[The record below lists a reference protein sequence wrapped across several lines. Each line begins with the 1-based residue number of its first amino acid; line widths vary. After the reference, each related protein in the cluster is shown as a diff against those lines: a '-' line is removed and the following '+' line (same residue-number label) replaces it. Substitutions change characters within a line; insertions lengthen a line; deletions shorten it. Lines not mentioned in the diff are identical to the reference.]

1 MVVLLLSG
9 KETLSLVVFN
19 SQTYS
24 LLSCV
29 LQDNNTNKLI
39 EISNIFINIK
49 FYELDNLIKI
59 TKHK

>member
-39 EISNIFINIK
+39 EISNNSS
-49 FYELDNLIKI
+49 LKI
-59 TKHK
+59 SRA